1 MEYIIRN
8 HDLTLAKKQ
17 CQDFENIAAFLN
29 QKYGYPM
36 VKVTIEQSYL
46 NMREHIEQHMYI
58 VDNAMAA
65 MNVVLNLM
73 LFLFVEELM
82 VLISHIWDFLVQI

>member
-46 NMREHIEQHMYI
+46 NMREHIEQHS
-58 VDNAMAA
+58 
-65 MNVVLNLM
+65 
-73 LFLFVEELM
+73 
-82 VLISHIWDFLVQI
+82 ISLKMPWQP